1 VASRTTREPRPG
13 DGAGK
18 SYEHVSRDE
27 FEALRSGGKLL
38 ESAEVHGALYG
49 TPREDVEGLL
59 FEGKDVLLE
68 IDVQGAHQ
76 VKELVPGTISIF
88 LEPPSWEV
96 LEARLRGRGTEGPE
110 AMRRRLETARRELAE
125 ASRFDHRVMND
136 DLETAVEEVDRI
148 LEQR

>member
-1 VASRTTREPRPG
+1 VASRTTRGPRPG

-18 SYEHVSRDE
+18 SYEYVTKEE
-27 FEALRSGGKLL
+27 FDALRAAGSLL

-49 TPREDVEGLL
+49 TPRDDVERLL
-59 FEGKDVLLE
+59 SEGKDVLLE
-68 IDVQGAHQ
+68 IDVQGANQ
-76 VKELVPGTISIF
+76 VKQLVPGAISIF

-96 LEARLRGRGTEGPE
+96 LEERLRRRGTEGAP
-110 AMRRRLETARRELAE
+110 AMGRRLETARRELAE
-125 ASRFDHRVMND
+125 ASGFDHRVVND